1 MKNKILVKQI
11 LKLQAIF
18 QEKTQEEL
26 KNILFNDKKIVNRMA
41 SIREIIKRNT
51 GLELYPVQIL
61 GALELFNNKIIEMKT
76 GEGKTVVAL
85 AAALLK
91 NSYNKKVHIVTVN
104 EYLAERDANFAKDA
118 YQYIDK
124 RCDYILSTTDNKKD
138 IYQNSDLIYITNSE
152 LGFDYLRSN
161 GCYGPEDIVFN
172 NDNAFAIIDEADSI
186 LIDEARIPLILS
198 INKDIELENY
208 KKAQYFVKTL
218 KKDEY
223 EIDMKDRI
231 ASLNEKGATKCQ
243 KYFNLADYSS
253 IEAGKVRHLVN
264 EALIANFIMKKDI
277 DYIIKDNEVK
287 LIDTNTGRVAEGRR
301 FNKGLHQAIEA
312 KENKEIKTESST
324 VGSITYQ
331 KLFKMYEDFAG
342 MTGTAMTEKQ
352 EFKEIYNKKPIEI
365 PSNKPLKRIDAKD
378 LIFSNNTYRD
388 EYLIKTVKENN
399 QKQRPILIGTASI
412 VESERIAK
420 LFTKNGIKFN
430 LLNAKN
436 DKNEAEIIAKA
447 GQKGA
452 VTIATNMAGRGT
464 DIKLGEGVVELGGL
478 MILGIGHYDFE
489 RIDNQ
494 LRGRAGRQGDP
505 GYSQFLVSIED
516 KIIDTF
522 AGDTLKTLMSNLAQ
536 ETGYATNKG
545 FSKGIKRAQNAIA
558 NSYFNSRKS
567 TTEYDD
573 ILGLYRSMFYIDRM
587 KVLNSSD
594 DELLTKF
601 TSDETILS
609 KVRKQLKREAP
620 HRARTYILAVMDNN
634 WIDFLTIAEDLK
646 MESGYNSYSGTKSI
660 VLYENE
666 LGNAYS
672 EMLQNISETIL
683 KEFKK
688 IQ

>member
-1 MKNKILVKQI
+1 
-11 LKLQAIF
+11 
-18 QEKTQEEL
+18 
-26 KNILFNDKKIVNRMA
+26 
-41 SIREIIKRNT
+41 
-51 GLELYPVQIL
+51 
-61 GALELFNNKIIEMKT
+61 
-76 GEGKTVVAL
+76 
-85 AAALLK
+85 
-91 NSYNKKVHIVTVN
+91 
-104 EYLAERDANFAKDA
+104 
-118 YQYIDK
+118 
-124 RCDYILSTTDNKKD
+124 
-138 IYQNSDLIYITNSE
+138 
-152 LGFDYLRSN
+152 
-161 GCYGPEDIVFN
+161 
-172 NDNAFAIIDEADSI
+172 
-186 LIDEARIPLILS
+186 
-198 INKDIELENY
+198 
-208 KKAQYFVKTL
+208 
-218 KKDEY
+218 
-223 EIDMKDRI
+223 
-231 ASLNEKGATKCQ
+231 
-243 KYFNLADYSS
+243 
-253 IEAGKVRHLVN
+253 
-264 EALIANFIMKKDI
+264 MKKDI